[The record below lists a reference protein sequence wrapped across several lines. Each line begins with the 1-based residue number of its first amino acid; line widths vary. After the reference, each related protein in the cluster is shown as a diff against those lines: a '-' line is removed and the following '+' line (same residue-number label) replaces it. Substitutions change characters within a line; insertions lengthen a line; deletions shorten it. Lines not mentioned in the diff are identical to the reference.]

1 MKIKWEWGGER
12 VKLIDIDDWIF
23 YGIISDITGKADN
36 EDTGRDS
43 LTLYDGKNY
52 IAFSDNE
59 IKSIEILDQIQSRNL
74 QENVTL
80 KRGSVLEC
88 NGYKKVIGGQMLN
101 LKNVRKEG
109 NYIIADYYPED
120 WGGLAQYLL
129 IVTTQ
134 MIMK

>member
-59 IKSIEILDQIQSRNL
+59 IKSIEILD
-74 QENVTL
+74 
-80 KRGSVLEC
+80 
-88 NGYKKVIGGQMLN
+88 
-101 LKNVRKEG
+101 
-109 NYIIADYYPED
+109 
-120 WGGLAQYLL
+120 
-129 IVTTQ
+129 
-134 MIMK
+134 